1 MSNWGGHQRGPQQ
14 ENTDTSRILE
24 LLIINPLCFTS
35 SSTTNKN
42 QKNCIKVLQKVFV
55 VKNVVDT
62 ERVELLAYQMRGVSS
77 IRIDQWKENGV

>member
-14 ENTDTSRILE
+14 ENIDTSRIRE
-24 LLIINPLCFTS
+24 LLIIKPLCFTS
-35 SSTTNKN
+35 STTTNKN

-55 VKNVVDT
+55 VKNVADT

-77 IRIDQWKENGV
+77 IWIDQWKENGV